1 MVEKEDANMSI
12 AETSSE
18 PATTEDEE
26 SASDGSASDQSGS
39 ADELTRDDLFHVLQC
54 RRRRLVLKYL
64 HEHPGD
70 EPADMSDIAEHIAA
84 LEHDTTVDSLRSK
97 QRQRVYIALYQSHLP
112 KMDDAGVINYNQD
125 RGLVEATA
133 LADSF
138 DGYLDE
144 EPSLLSATAVESTAA
159 TEPVTDHGQRDGA
172 LSTDERWSKR
182 YLGTAGAALVA
193 VGGLALSGTT
203 VSGVVLAFMVSA
215 VFFVLALSHQLS
227 LSGPQSLAA
236 RLRAAVRH
244 WS

>member
-1 MVEKEDANMSI
+1 MSI
-12 AETSSE
+12 AETTSE
-18 PATTEDEE
+18 PTTTEAEE
-26 SASDGSASDQSGS
+26 SATEESSSAESTSD
-39 ADELTRDDLFHVLQC
+39 DELTRDDLFHVLQC

-144 EPSLLSATAVESTAA
+144 EPSLLSTPDAESTPS
-159 TEPVTDHGQRDGA
+159 TESITDYDRTDTHTSA
-172 LSTDERWSKR
+172 DERWSGR
-182 YLGTAGAALVA
+182 YLGTACATLIT
-193 VGGLALSGTT
+193 VGGLALSGVT
-203 VSGVVLAFMVSA
+203 VPGIAVALVVSVVFVALAM
-215 VFFVLALSHQLS
+215 SHRLS
-227 LSGPQSLAA
+227 LSAPQSLAD
-236 RLRAAVRH
+236 RLRAALDTER
-244 WS
+244 

>member
-1 MVEKEDANMSI
+1 MSI
-12 AETSSE
+12 AETTSE
-18 PATTEDEE
+18 PTTTEAEE
-26 SASDGSASDQSGS
+26 SATEESSAESTSG
-39 ADELTRDDLFHVLQC
+39 DELTRDDLFHVLQC

-144 EPSLLSATAVESTAA
+144 EPSLLSTPASESTPSAG
-159 TEPVTDHGQRDGA
+159 PVTDHNRTGTHT
-172 LSTDERWSKR
+172 STDERWAGR
-182 YLGTAGAALVA
+182 YLGTACAALIA
-193 VGGLALSGTT
+193 VSGLALSGIT
-203 VSGVVLAFMVSA
+203 VPGVAVALVVSV
-215 VFFVLALSHQLS
+215 VFVALALSHRLS
-227 LSGPQSLAA
+227 LSAPQSPAD
-236 RLRAAVRH
+236 RLRAAL
-244 WS
+244 SQKS

>member
-1 MVEKEDANMSI
+1 MSI
-12 AETSSE
+12 AETTTE
-18 PATTEDEE
+18 PATTETEE
-26 SASDGSASDQSGS
+26 SASDGSASEEPESD
-39 ADELTRDDLFHVLQC
+39 DELTRDDLFHVLQC

-64 HEHPGD
+64 HEYPGD

-144 EPSLLSATAVESTAA
+144 EPSLLSTTSPAAESSPS
-159 TEPVTDHGQRDGA
+159 TESVTDHDQTGA
-172 LSTDERWSKR
+172 RATTDEQWSNR
-182 YLGTAGAALVA
+182 YLGTAGATLVA
-193 VGGLALSGTT
+193 VGGLALSGTPMA
-203 VSGVVLAFMVSA
+203 GVALAFVVSA
-215 VFFVLALSHQLS
+215 AFFVLALSHRLS
-227 LSGPQSLAA
+227 LSGPQSLAD
-236 RLRAAVRH
+236 RLRSAVRQRP
-244 WS
+244 

>member
-1 MVEKEDANMSI
+1 MSI
-12 AETSSE
+12 AETTSE
-18 PATTEDEE
+18 PTTTEAEE
-26 SASDGSASDQSGS
+26 SATAESTSDS
-39 ADELTRDDLFHVLQC
+39 ELTRDDLFHVLQC

-64 HEHPGD
+64 HEYPGD

-144 EPSLLSATAVESTAA
+144 EPSLLSTPASESVADCGRADAHTSA
-159 TEPVTDHGQRDGA
+159 
-172 LSTDERWSKR
+172 DERWANR
-182 YLGTAGAALVA
+182 YLGTACATVIAA
-193 VGGLALSGTT
+193 GGLTLTGTT
-203 VSGVVLAFMVSA
+203 VSGVAVALVVSG
-215 VFFVLALSHQLS
+215 VFVALALSHRLS
-227 LSGPQSLAA
+227 LSSPHSLAD
-236 RLRAAVRH
+236 RLRAAFETER
-244 WS
+244 

>member
-1 MVEKEDANMSI
+1 MSI
-12 AETSSE
+12 AET
-18 PATTEDEE
+18 TTEPTTTETEESRSDGSQSEE
-26 SASDGSASDQSGS
+26 SASN
-39 ADELTRDDLFHVLQC
+39 DELTRDDLFHVLQC

-144 EPSLLSATAVESTAA
+144 EPSLLSTTAAESTPS
-159 TEPVTDHGQRDGA
+159 TEAVTSHDQPSAHT
-172 LSTDERWSKR
+172 STDEQWSKR
-182 YLGTAGAALVA
+182 YLGTAGATLVA
-193 VGGLALSGTT
+193 VGGLALSGIT
-203 VSGVVLAFMVSA
+203 VSGVVLAFVVSA
-215 VFFVLALSHQLS
+215 VFFALALGHRLS
-227 LSGPQSLAA
+227 LSGTQSFVD
-236 RLRAAVRH
+236 RLRTTVSQR
-244 WS
+244 S

>member
-1 MVEKEDANMSI
+1 MLEKGEANMSI
-12 AETSSE
+12 AETTSE
-18 PATTEDEE
+18 PTTTETEE
-26 SASDGSASDQSGS
+26 SATEESSSAESTSD
-39 ADELTRDDLFHVLQC
+39 DELTRDDLFHVLQC

-144 EPSLLSATAVESTAA
+144 EPSLLSTPASESRPS
-159 TEPVTDHGQRDGA
+159 TEAVTDSDQPGA
-172 LSTDERWSKR
+172 HTSVDERWSRR
-182 YLGTAGAALVA
+182 YLGTACATLVA
-193 VGGLALSGTT
+193 VGGLALSGAAVPGVAVALV
-203 VSGVVLAFMVSA
+203 VSVV
-215 VFFVLALSHQLS
+215 FVALALSHRLA
-227 LSGPQSLAA
+227 LTPQSLAD
-236 RLRAAVRH
+236 RLRTALNQE
-244 WS
+244 S